1 MAEEGEDVAV
11 FEHKRAPKPTE
22 RALEEQLHRRIGLR
36 RAKLSALTSK
46 SKAIEKLMID
56 EENLQNVQELMQL
69 DFAQLLTEFTELN
82 LQVQDLLSEDE
93 KIADQQNWFQPKLD
107 SLRDFEKKTE
117 NWIAAVGDKK
127 GQKDNVDMEDDVS
140 PHDSAS
146 QVSANK
152 SESKKH
158 DSDVESGSVSSSVS
172 SACAREESKRAAL
185 LARAASLKKKQQL
198 EIEKMQLRAKMEELE
213 IETALAESN
222 AKLKVLKEYE

>member
-1 MAEEGEDVAV
+1 
-11 FEHKRAPKPTE
+11 
-22 RALEEQLHRRIGLR
+22 
-36 RAKLSALTSK
+36 
-46 SKAIEKLMID
+46 MID

-93 KIADQQNWFQPKLD
+93 KIADQQNWVRPKLD
-107 SLRDFEKKTE
+107 SPRDFEKKTE
-117 NWIAAVGDKK
+117 NWIAAVGDKKK

-172 SACAREESKRAAL
+172 SACAREKSKRAAL
-185 LARAASLKKKQQL
+185 LARAASLKKKNNL
-198 EIEKMQLRAKMEELE
+198 
-213 IETALAESN
+213 
-222 AKLKVLKEYE
+222 KLKKCSSKQKWRNLK

>member
-1 MAEEGEDVAV
+1 M
-11 FEHKRAPKPTE
+11 
-22 RALEEQLHRRIGLR
+22 
-36 RAKLSALTSK
+36 
-46 SKAIEKLMID
+46 
-56 EENLQNVQELMQL
+56 
-69 DFAQLLTEFTELN
+69 
-82 LQVQDLLSEDE
+82 SEDE
-93 KIADQQNWFQPKLD
+93 KIADQQNWFLPKLD
-107 SLRDFEKKTE
+107 SLRDFKKKTE

-158 DSDVESGSVSSSVS
+158 DSGVESGSVSSSVS

-198 EIEKMQLRAKMEELE
+198 EIENSAQSKNGG
-213 IETALAESN
+213 T
-222 AKLKVLKEYE
+222 

>member
-11 FEHKRAPKPTE
+11 FEHKRAHKPTE

-36 RAKLSALTSK
+36 RVRLSALTSK

-93 KIADQQNWFQPKLD
+93 KIADQQNWFRPKLD

-146 QVSANK
+146 QVSAKK

-158 DSDVESGSVSSSVS
+158 DSDVESRSVSSSVS

-185 LARAASLKKKQQL
+185 LARAASLKKKNNL
-198 EIEKMQLRAKMEELE
+198 
-213 IETALAESN
+213 
-222 AKLKVLKEYE
+222 KLKKCSSKQKWRNLK